1 MGDLEIRTYTTYS
14 IYDSDGEF
22 ISGPFETQEALDAE
36 LKRLAPQAA
45 PPAQGHTRA
54 CASGEIDSECPCEG
68 IPDWD
73 GMPGR

>member
-36 LKRLAPQAA
+36 LKRLAHDDGLCPHGW
-45 PPAQGHTRA
+45 PPEFCGNCHEEDA
-54 CASGEIDSECPCEG
+54 DV
-68 IPDWD
+68 
-73 GMPGR
+73 